1 MRLDL
6 KELISRNQEY
16 IDNASKEASEYYARH
31 KVTIEPFPG
40 CVTHLSQ
47 QDCREVYIDLLKE
60 MVTRRVPFATQHGM
74 FVIARVLGEGGGQH
88 HFQIRFG
95 LIF

>member
-6 KELISRNQEY
+6 KELVARNQEY
-16 IDNASKEASEYYARH
+16 ISKAAKEASDYYTRH
-31 KVTIEPFPG
+31 KVTLEPFPG

-47 QDCREVYIDLLKE
+47 EDCRQIYIDLLKE

-74 FVIARVLGEGGGQH
+74 FVIARVLSDEQQP